1 MLIELKNAQQS
12 LCNTQLTY
20 TASEIEKIKTCEKA
34 KDSRLHSELECSFKL
49 YTTQYYVTFYDSLW
63 QTKVT
68 LVVNDIAKNTVISAT
83 LCGDFVERHSGNW
96 LSRNCDFPQ
105 NFHVV
110 KLGEITVF
118 FTEWNGWHWM
128 K

>member
-49 YTTQYYVTFYDSLW
+49 YTTQYYVTFYDSL
-63 QTKVT
+63 
-68 LVVNDIAKNTVISAT
+68 
-83 LCGDFVERHSGNW
+83 
-96 LSRNCDFPQ
+96 
-105 NFHVV
+105 
-110 KLGEITVF
+110 
-118 FTEWNGWHWM
+118 
-128 K
+128 